1 MKPNTSFK
9 LNVLD
14 LKLIEDALL
23 YKQANIL
30 EDSDRQDI
38 ARLLGKLHNQKT
50 WYRPDDEAYV
60 GG

>member
-1 MKPNTSFK
+1 MKPNTSFE

-50 WYRPDDEAYV
+50 
-60 GG
+60 

>member
-1 MKPNTSFK
+1 MKPNPVFK

-14 LKLIEDALL
+14 IKIIEDALL

-38 ARLLGKLHNQKT
+38 ARLLGKLHNQKN
-50 WYRPDDEAYV
+50 WYRPANGDFV

>member
-1 MKPNTSFK
+1 MKPNTSFN

-30 EDSDRQDI
+30 EDSDRQAI